1 MACPAGPPASC
12 GPEADM
18 KKLLWIGSPFFA
30 SSLDKFGWK
39 TVAHNFEDARA
50 YTWPDIVELNNGTP
64 PDVLVVADKSRPPFV
79 LGMENFPCLTVFYC
93 VDSHIHAWYPKYA
106 QAFDVC
112 LLSLRD
118 DMDRFANLRLPPE
131 RILNMPAFAKMDDV
145 PREAEKIHD
154 LMFVGKVDP
163 DTMPGRFAFLYA
175 LKERF
180 PDLQVRRGNYR
191 ELYPT
196 ARLVLNYAEM
206 GDLNFRVFEAL
217 GCGACLVTPMVGHG
231 LTDFF
236 TPGEDLFTYPPGD
249 MPALISLLEHLL
261 NVPELCE
268 AVAAS
273 GLRKVN
279 AGHRALHRAKAF
291 TERLRALPVRHII
304 EERLRQAEMIRHNY
318 LRLIYLLWAE
328 ECHTPALRE
337 AYLKAAKGEV

>member
-1 MACPAGPPASC
+1 MR
-12 GPEADM
+12 
-18 KKLLWIGSPFFA
+18 KLLWIGSPFFS
-30 SSLDKFGWK
+30 SSLAKFGW
-39 TVAHNFEDARA
+39 VLVVHNFEEPLVF
-50 YTWPDIVELNNGTP
+50 TWPDIVRLNHGVP

-118 DMDRFANLRLPPE
+118 DIALFSNMRLPPE
-131 RILNMPAFAKMDDV
+131 RLINTPAFAKMNDL
-145 PREAEKIHD
+145 PAEKEKVHD
-154 LMFVGKVDP
+154 VLFVGKVDP
-163 DTMPGRFAFLYA
+163 ETMPGRFAFLYN

-180 PDLQVRRGNYR
+180 PGLEIRRGNYR

-196 ARLVLNYAEM
+196 ARLVLNYAEL

-236 TPGEDLFTYPPGD
+236 VPGEDLFTYPPND
-249 MPALISLLEHLL
+249 MPALVSLLEHLL
-261 NVPELCE
+261 TVPKLCE

-273 GLRKVN
+273 GLAKVN
-279 AGHRALHRAKAF
+279 AAHRADHRAESF
-291 TERLRALPVRHII
+291 TATIAALPASHLI
-304 EERLRQAEMIRHNY
+304 EERRAHAALIRQNY

-328 ECHTPALRE
+328 ETHIPALQR
-337 AYLKAAKGEV
+337 AYVQAAKGER